1 MDTRFTVQEQ
11 ISSVGSKQGTYY
23 MLRLMTPLWRS
34 NWRRRRAIKPDNSWQ
49 EVKHPKLYSLFSS
62 TPGLNKRKP
71 LRGLSFLRSQ
81 YPAGGWSL
89 HDESV
94 NSKVFDNLEYES
106 GWSLRIEAVNSKV
119 FDNLEYESGWSLRAE
134 AVFDDLEYES
144 GWSLRIEAVNSK
156 VFDNL
161 EYESGWSLCAKAVNS
176 KGFCNYGIRKTY
188 ENHPL
193 AGRQEI
199 HCWTRRMR
207 SQGGPCKKKFP
218 DKNRRR
224 RKKATQAVRK
234 DFRLS
239 RQTFCQRLLSNA
251 KGLRFF
257 TPLWH
262 FLLVSTYR
270 V

>member
-119 FDNLEYESGWSLRAE
+119 FDNL
-134 AVFDDLEYES
+134 D
-144 GWSLRIEAVNSK
+144 
-156 VFDNL
+156 
-161 EYESGWSLCAKAVNS
+161 YESGWSLCAEAVNS

>member
-94 NSKVFDNLEYES
+94 NSKVFD
-106 GWSLRIEAVNSKV
+106 
-119 FDNLEYESGWSLRAE
+119 
-134 AVFDDLEYES
+134 DLEYES

-161 EYESGWSLCAKAVNS
+161 EYESGWSLCAEAVNS